1 MFSIIFFKPRFRNR
15 KKKDYFYI
23 KILMR
28 SNRKK
33 LSMEFDISYTSKEI
47 TPWGGM
53 VFLKQ
58 MLQKI
63 GFRQLVEDNPDLPVS
78 GSNRGY
84 NTSTI
89 VEGFITSIWCGAN
102 RFLHTE
108 VTRHDAALG
117 KIFEWKNTP
126 GQDTY
131 KRFFSKFTQA
141 TNQKVSNYFYSW
153 FFENVKFDNFT
164 LDIDSSVMT
173 RYGEQEGA
181 KKGYNPSKRGRA
193 SHHPLIAFIADVK
206 LVANMWLRSGDTS
219 SANNFLSFLEDT
231 LFKLKNKTIGL
242 IRLDSGFFQSNILDY
257 LEEKA
262 MNYIVAVKFSQP
274 IQRLIHA
281 SENWIILDTGIEI
294 CEQIYQS
301 DSWQKPRRIVV
312 VRQKIKD
319 RPKAPGKQ
327 LALFAEEEI
336 YRNYRYSA
344 YVSNLNLPAAE
355 IWRLY
360 RGRGDAENRIKELKY
375 DFGFDS
381 FNLNDFFAT
390 EAALTFAMIAYD
402 LMSLFRM
409 FVLQE
414 KTQKTLSTL
423 RYRTFAIGAYFEKV
437 NDRLVLKIALNKK
450 RRAWFSGLW
459 NFSKEYIF
467 PFQFSN
473 A

>member
-1 MFSIIFFKPRFRNR
+1 
-15 KKKDYFYI
+15 
-23 KILMR
+23 MR
-28 SNRKK
+28 SIRENNH
-33 LSMEFDISYTSKEI
+33 MEFDISYTSKEI

-58 MLQKI
+58 MLHKI
-63 GFRQLVEDNPDLPVS
+63 GFRELVESNSDLPIS

-84 NTSTI
+84 KTSTI
-89 VEGFITSIWCGAN
+89 IEGFMTSIWCGAN

-108 VTRHDAALG
+108 VTRHDSALR
-117 KIFEWKNTP
+117 KIFNWKNTP

-131 KRFFSKFTQA
+131 KRFFSKFTQPI
-141 TNQKVSNYFYSW
+141 NQKVSDYFYSW
-153 FFENVKFDNFT
+153 IFDNIKFDNFT
-164 LDIDSSVMT
+164 LDVDSSVMT

-181 KKGYNPSKRGRA
+181 KKGYNPSKRGRP

-206 LVANMWLRSGDTS
+206 LVANMWLRSGDCS

-231 LFKLKNKTIGL
+231 LSKLKNKTISL
-242 IRLDSGFFQSNILDY
+242 VRLDSGFFQSDILNY
-257 LEEKA
+257 LEEKV
-262 MNYIVAVKFSQP
+262 MDYIVAVKFTRPVQRM
-274 IQRLIHA
+274 IQA
-281 SENWIILDTGIEI
+281 SSNWIILDAGIEI
-294 CEQIYQS
+294 CEQMYQS
-301 DSWQKPRRIVV
+301 DSWEKPRRIVI

-319 RPKAPGKQ
+319 RPQATGKQ
-327 LALFAEEEI
+327 LKLFAEEEI

-344 YVSNLNLPAAE
+344 YVTNMKLSTAE
-355 IWRLY
+355 VWRLY

-381 FNLNDFFAT
+381 FNLKDFFAT
-390 EAALTFAMIAYD
+390 EAALIFAMIAYN

-423 RYRTFAIGAYFEKV
+423 RYRTFAIGAYFEKI
-437 NDRLVLKIALNKK
+437 NDKLVLKIALNKK
-450 RRAWFSGLW
+450 RRAWYSGLW
-459 NFSKEYIF
+459 NTSKSFDF
-467 PFQFSN
+467 PFQLSN

>member
-1 MFSIIFFKPRFRNR
+1 M
-15 KKKDYFYI
+15 D
-23 KILMR
+23 
-28 SNRKK
+28 
-33 LSMEFDISYTSKEI
+33 FDISYTSKEI

-58 MLQKI
+58 MLDKI
-63 GFRQLVEDNPDLPVS
+63 GFRKLILDNKDLPQS

-84 NTSTI
+84 DTTTI
-89 VEGFITSIWCGAN
+89 IEGFVTSIWCGAN

-108 VTRHDAALG
+108 VTRHDSALG
-117 KIFEWKNTP
+117 RIFDWKNTP

-131 KRFFSKFTQA
+131 KRFFSKFDQVR
-141 TNQKVSNYFYSW
+141 NLKVSEYFYSW
-153 FFENVKFDNFT
+153 IFDNFKFDNFT

-181 KKGYNPSKRGRA
+181 KKGYNPTKRGRC

-231 LFKLKNKTIGL
+231 LTKLKNKKISL
-242 IRLDSGFFQSNILDY
+242 IRLDSGFYQTTILNY
-257 LEEKA
+257 LEQKQ
-262 MNYIVAVKFSQP
+262 MDYVVAVKFTQP
-274 IQRLIHA
+274 VQRMIHDN
-281 SENWIILDTGIEI
+281 SNWIILDNGIEI
-294 CEQIYQS
+294 SEQFHQS
-301 DSWQKPRRIVV
+301 EAWKKPRRIVM
-312 VRQKIKD
+312 VRQRIKD
-319 RPKAPGKQ
+319 RPNATGKQ
-327 LALFAEEEI
+327 LKLFSEEAF
-336 YRNYRYSA
+336 YKNYRYSA
-344 YVSNLNLPAAE
+344 YVTNLTLAPAE
-355 IWRLY
+355 VWRIY
-360 RGRGDAENRIKELKY
+360 RGRADAENRIKELKY

-381 FNLNDFFAT
+381 FNLKDFYAT
-390 EAALTFAMIAYD
+390 EAALTFAMIAYN
-402 LMSLFRM
+402 LMALFRT

-437 NDRLVLKIALNKK
+437 NDKLILKIALSKK

-459 NFSKEYIF
+459 NYSKLFEF
-467 PFQFSN
+467 PFEFSN

>member
-1 MFSIIFFKPRFRNR
+1 
-15 KKKDYFYI
+15 
-23 KILMR
+23 
-28 SNRKK
+28 
-33 LSMEFDISYTSKEI
+33 MEFDISFTNKEI

-58 MLQKI
+58 MLDKI
-63 GFRQLVEDNPDLPVS
+63 GFRKLIEDNPDLPVS

-84 NTSTI
+84 KTSTI
-89 VEGFITSIWCGAN
+89 IEGFITSIWCGAN

-117 KIFEWKNTP
+117 KIFGWNKTP

-131 KRFFSKFTQA
+131 KRFFSKFNQS
-141 TNQKVSNYFYSW
+141 TNQKVSDYFYSW
-153 FFENVKFDNFT
+153 FFDNVHFDNFT

-181 KKGYNPSKRGRA
+181 KKGYNPAKKGRA

-206 LVANMWLRSGDTS
+206 LVANMWLRSGNTS
-219 SANNFLSFLEDT
+219 SANNFLAFLDDT
-231 LFKLKNKTIGL
+231 LTKLKNKTIGL
-242 IRLDSGFFQSNILDY
+242 IRLDSGFFQSDILDY
-257 LEEKA
+257 LEEKT
-262 MNYIVAVKFSQP
+262 MDYIVAAKFTRP
-274 IQRLIHA
+274 IQRLIL
-281 SENWIILDTGIEI
+281 SSTNWVVLDTGIEI
-294 CEQIYQS
+294 CEQSYQS
-301 DSWQKPRRIVV
+301 ESWKKPRRIVV
-312 VRQKIKD
+312 VRQRVKE

-327 LALFAEEEI
+327 LKLFSEENI
-336 YRNYRYSA
+336 HKNYRYSA
-344 YVSNLNLPAAE
+344 YVTNMKLPAAE

-381 FNLNDFFAT
+381 FNLNGFFAT
-390 EAALTFAMIAYD
+390 EAALTFAMISYN
-402 LMSLFRM
+402 LMALFRM

-437 NDRLVLKIALNKK
+437 NGNLVLKIALNKK
-450 RRAWFSGLW
+450 RRTWFSGLW
-459 NFSKEYIF
+459 NYNKEYSF

-473 A
+473 E

>member
-1 MFSIIFFKPRFRNR
+1 
-15 KKKDYFYI
+15 
-23 KILMR
+23 
-28 SNRKK
+28 
-33 LSMEFDISYTSKEI
+33 MEFDISYTSKEI

-58 MLQKI
+58 MLQKT
-63 GFRQLVEDNPDLPVS
+63 GFRELINQNTDLPQS

-84 NTSTI
+84 KTSTI
-89 VEGFITSIWCGAN
+89 IEGFITSIWCGAN

-108 VTRHDAALG
+108 VTRHDSALG
-117 KIFEWKNTP
+117 KIFDWKNTP

-141 TNQKVSNYFYSW
+141 KNHNISQYFYSW
-153 FFENVKFDNFT
+153 IFDNFKFDNFT

-173 RYGEQEGA
+173 RYGVQQGA
-181 KKGYNPSKRGRA
+181 KKGYNPAKRGRP

-219 SANNFLSFLEDT
+219 SANNFLGFLEDT
-231 LFKLKNKTIGL
+231 LSKLKNKTVSL

-257 LEEKA
+257 LEFKT
-262 MNYIVAVKFSQP
+262 MDYVVAAKFSQP
-274 IQRLIHA
+274 IQRLIAA
-281 SENWIILDTGIEI
+281 SNNWILLDTGIEI
-294 CEQIYQS
+294 CEQLYQS
-301 DSWQKPRRIVV
+301 DSWTKSRRLVI
-312 VRQKIKD
+312 VRQTLKD
-319 RPKAPGKQ
+319 RPKATGKQ
-327 LALFAEEEI
+327 LGLFAEQEI
-336 YRNYRYSA
+336 YKNYRYSA
-344 YVSNLNLPAAE
+344 YLTNLKLAPAE

-381 FNLNDFFAT
+381 FNLKDFYAT
-390 EAALTFAMIAYD
+390 EAALTFAMIAYN
-402 LMSLFRM
+402 LMALFRT

-423 RYRTFAIGAYFEKV
+423 RYRTFAIGAYFEKL
-437 NDRLVLKIALNKK
+437 NDKLVLKIALSKK

-459 NFSKEYIF
+459 NYAKVFEYPFEFSI
-467 PFQFSN
+467 